1 VLNEPNSDAIEHYKA
16 CTSGNAITAF
26 ALEVEAQSKSSGGR
40 EIKAIRSRLDTTG
53 SVRARGRPRALGGIV
68 DGRVHY
74 CDPHS
79 RDTAAFHTKLR
90 SDEVRGEDA
99 QATARGRPVE

>member
-74 CDPHS
+74 LRPDVLNS
-79 RDTAAFHTKLR
+79 AA
-90 SDEVRGEDA
+90 
-99 QATARGRPVE
+99 P

>member
-40 EIKAIRSRLDTTG
+40 EIKAIRSRCWTEG
-53 SVRARGRPRALGGIV
+53 SVCARGRPRALGGIV
-68 DGRVHY
+68 DGRLHY
-74 CDPHS
+74 
-79 RDTAAFHTKLR
+79 LR
-90 SDEVRGEDA
+90 RACQVF
-99 QATARGRPVE
+99 T